1 MNDIFKRIILLIVFV
16 AILFSGCQRTVENN
30 SDIDLRH
37 VPDTLELFAEH
48 RVSTSLYERDM
59 AIAPNGKEFI
69 YTLGTYDQRKRG
81 LVVVEQNESVWS
93 KAALLPFSGR
103 YQDIEPFYSPD
114 GNTLFFASN
123 RPIYGDAS
131 RSDYNIWYVNR
142 SQGIWSEPFPL
153 DSLIN
158 TPKDEF
164 YPAVTANGTLY
175 FTATREDGIGRED
188 IYRSEKISGNYE
200 APIVLD
206 SMINSLAYEFNAYVD
221 PEETLLIFSSFG
233 REDGLGGGDLYF
245 SKKTADGHWSKS
257 INMGPAINSE
267 YLDYCPF
274 VDLHTGNFYFTSER
288 VKGDSTKINT
298 PADIELSALSTLNGM
313 GNIYRIGLKN
323 TLLKQL
329 P

>member
-1 MNDIFKRIILLIVFV
+1 MNDIFKRIFLPVVFGT
-16 AILFSGCQRTVENN
+16 ILFSGCERTVETI
-30 SDIDLRH
+30 SDIDLTL
-37 VPDTLELFAEH
+37 VPDSLELFAEH
-48 RVSTSLYERDM
+48 RISTSLYERDM

-81 LVVVEQNESVWS
+81 LVVTEQKESVWS
-93 KAALLPFSGR
+93 EAALLPFSGR

-142 SQGIWSEPFPL
+142 SQGNWSEPIPL

-175 FTATREDGIGRED
+175 FTATRKDGLGRED
-188 IYRSEKISGNYE
+188 IYRSKKNSGNYE
-200 APIVLD
+200 APVALD
-206 SMINSLAYEFNAYVD
+206 STINSLAYEFNAYVD
-221 PEETLLIFSSFG
+221 PEETLIIFSSFG
-233 REDGLGGGDLYF
+233 RADGLGGGDLYF

-257 INMGPAINSE
+257 MNMGPAINSE

-298 PADIELSALSTLNGM
+298 PADIENLALSTLNGM

-323 TLLKQL
+323 TPLKQL